1 MSNDPVSTVAIYQN
15 HHDAEQAIQE
25 LQKSGFDMK
34 KLSVIGK
41 DYQTEENVIGFY
53 NIGDRMAIWGKLG
66 LFWGAVWGLLF
77 GSAFLIIPNIGP
89 VVIAGPLV
97 ARIIGAL
104 ETALITGGISALVG
118 GLTSIGIPEN
128 SALRYEVALKSNKFL
143 LIVHGTEDEA
153 SYARSL
159 LAKNKAEETAVH
171 LGRRHAPLAM

>member
-1 MSNDPVSTVAIYQN
+1 MSTDNVSTIAIYKS
-15 HHDAEQAIQE
+15 HHEAEQAIQE

-77 GSAFLIIPNIGP
+77 GSAFFIIPTVGP

-97 ARIIGAL
+97 ARIISSL
-104 ETALITGGISALVG
+104 ETALITGGFSALVG
-118 GLTSIGIPEN
+118 GLIGIGIPEN
-128 SALRYEVALKSNKFL
+128 RALRYDVALKSNKFL
-143 LIVHGTEDEA
+143 LIVNGSKDEA
-153 SYARSL
+153 SYARNL
-159 LAKNKAEETAVH
+159 LAKNKAEEIALH
-171 LGRRHAPLAM
+171 SGIHHSPIAG